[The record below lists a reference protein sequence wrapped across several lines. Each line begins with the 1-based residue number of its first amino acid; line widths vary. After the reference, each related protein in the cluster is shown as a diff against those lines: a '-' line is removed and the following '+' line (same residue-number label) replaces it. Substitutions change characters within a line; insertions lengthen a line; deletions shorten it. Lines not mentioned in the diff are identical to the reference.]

1 MPLNTKQQAIEAY
14 LIEQL
19 ETSGPYFKSKSIGA
33 DIGLS
38 SREVGTNIEKLQ
50 QKTEK
55 LNITNWSR
63 GSRSVTWHVE
73 LTTDVEPDALPAE

>member
-1 MPLNTKQQAIEAY
+1 MQLNTKQQAIEAY

-19 ETSGPYFKSKSIGA
+19 ETGGPYFKSKSIGE

-73 LTTDVEPDALPAE
+73 LATNGDAEALTAD